1 MSKARRLTEGM
12 VTSLRVSAALF
23 LDHNLRITGSVDLS
37 SSTSTRRSENAL
49 MNALGGEIFLHKG
62 NVVNLF
68 KHEEASMTPVRDTAL
83 QAWAAGRAGSL
94 PSMHKILSDIPRI
107 DTKAFG
113 RTGTR
118 FV

>member
-49 MNALGGEIFLHKG
+49 MNALGEIFLHKG
-62 NVVNLF
+62 NVVNLL
-68 KHEEASMTPVRDTAL
+68 KHEEASTTPVRDTAL

-113 RTGTR
+113 AQ
-118 FV
+118 VHA